1 MSEKESAHLD
11 EALALLTSISHTD
24 LTPSRRKKEAI
35 NLSLFMLREA
45 LRLQTRQDTK
55 RQAELYQMM
64 HDQRGKAFT
73 SAFTDRCFR
82 SNDPTRIAEQ
92 ICYLIDTYGL
102 PRYLSPFKKLKLFA
116 FRMLGP
122 SFPRLFVS
130 LAKRALRKDTEK
142 VIISGDHDFLNRH
155 LAHRKSQNIRMNINH
170 LGEAILGEQEA
181 QRRLNLYLHDLSE
194 PSIEYIS
201 IKITTIY
208 SQINLLAWEDTLDK
222 LSIRLRQLYYTAMQ
236 HSYTHAD
243 GTTSPK
249 FVNLDMEEYRDLH
262 LTVALFKKVLDE
274 PEFLS
279 YSAGIVLQAYLP
291 DSYLMLQELIAW
303 SKERIERGGAPIKVR
318 IVKGANIAMEDVE
331 SSIMG
336 WARAPFHNKVETD
349 ANFKKMLDL
358 ACKPDNAAAVHIGIA
373 SHNLFDIAYAL
384 ILRAE
389 RGVEA
394 FVSFEMLEGM
404 CDHIRQVVQNISGGI
419 LLYCPTASSGDFQ
432 NAIAYLFRRLDEN
445 TGPDNFL
452 RYSFGLKPGSDEW
465 DIQSTMFSES
475 CKEIENVSD
484 APRRLQNRFDPP
496 ARPDKGSAFDNEPD
510 TDFCLPHNRKW
521 CENIVVTWKD
531 KAVNPIPLVI
541 GGQDIHHNPH
551 DGEGRDKSNP
561 NTTAYH
567 YSLATSTEID
577 QAFIVAKGH
586 ESYWAN
592 LSVSERCG
600 LIHDLAQ
607 ILREKR
613 ADLIGCMILDGG
625 KSVVEADSEVSE
637 AIDFAEYYAKSMQ
650 KLDLIRDLEWAP
662 KGTYL
667 VASPWNFPVAIPA
680 GGIIASL
687 VTGNCVLFKPATET
701 ALCGHLLAQCFWDAG
716 IPKTVL
722 QYLLLQNDPEG
733 TQLLSDKRLTGA
745 ILTGSTKA
753 AQHFLKTRP
762 DLDFAAETGGKNA
775 LIITAMADKDQA
787 IADLIHSA
795 FGHNGQKCSAA
806 SLAICE
812 KEIYH
817 DSSFRRQLRDA
828 AASLPVGPAWD
839 LSSHITPL
847 IRPPGKELLRG
858 LTTLEPGEEWLL
870 EPKQDSQNPHLWSPG
885 IKLGV
890 KKGSFTHQTELFG
903 PVLGIMCAS
912 DLDHAIKLSN
922 GTRYGLTAGI
932 HTLDE
937 REQQKWQKS
946 ITAGN
951 LYINRTTTGAIVRR
965 QPFGGTK
972 LSSFGFGAKA
982 GGGNYLTQFLH
993 VKQVGLPKE
1002 KYPVGEL
1009 VNNLSPLLEKFD
1021 LTAEEQGLWYASLSN
1036 YAFWWQRLGNSKDRI
1051 KLIGQDNLFQYV
1063 PRKKVA
1069 IRLQTND
1076 KPIDYLR
1083 VFAAAL
1089 TCNVSLQISWDKTL
1103 VDFPTQA
1110 NWQELLPSCTLIEE
1124 SDEQFQKRIKNND
1137 IRRLRLLSAPSK
1149 DLQTL
1154 CSLEGCTICHAPVLV
1169 NGRYE
1174 LLNYLR
1180 EVSLSANFH
1189 RYGNLGIREGEL
1201 RKSTL

>member
-1 MSEKESAHLD
+1 MTEKDSPHLE
-11 EALALLTSISHTD
+11 EAKALLSSVAKTD
-24 LTPSRRKKEAI
+24 LTPNRRKKEAL
-35 NLSLFMLREA
+35 NLALFMLREA
-45 LRLQTRQDTK
+45 LRLQTRSETK

-82 SNDPTRIAEQ
+82 SNDSAKIAEQ

-102 PRYLSPFKKLKLFA
+102 PRYLSPIKKLKLFA

-122 SFPRLFVS
+122 SFPRLFVA
-130 LAKRALRKDTEK
+130 LARRALRKDTEN
-142 VIISGDHDFLNRH
+142 VIVSGDHEALNRH
-155 LAHRKSQNIRMNINH
+155 LAKRKSQNIRMNINH

-208 SQINLLAWEDTLDK
+208 SQINHLAWEDTLER

-236 HSYTHAD
+236 HTYTHLD

-262 LTVALFKKVLDE
+262 LTVAVFKKVLDE

-291 DSYLMLQELIAW
+291 DSYNKLKELIEW
-303 SKERIERGGAPIKVR
+303 SKERIARGGAPVKVR

-331 SSIMG
+331 SSISG
-336 WARAPFHNKVETD
+336 WERAPYHNKVETD

-358 ACKPDNAAAVHIGIA
+358 SCLPEHATAVNIGIA
-373 SHNLFDIAYAL
+373 SHNLFDIAYAF

-389 RGVEA
+389 RNVEDY
-394 FVSFEMLEGM
+394 VSFEMLEGM
-404 CDHIRQVVQNISGGI
+404 CDHIRQVVQNISGSI
-419 LLYCPTASSGDFQ
+419 LLYCPTATTADFQ

-465 DIQSTMFSES
+465 DIQATMFAES
-475 CKEIENVSD
+475 CKEVETVST

-496 ARPDKGSAFDNEPD
+496 VMPEKGSAFENDPD
-510 TDFCLPHNRKW
+510 TDFCLPHNRQW
-521 CENIVVTWKD
+521 AEAIIESWKNKTID
-531 KAVNPIPLVI
+531 PLPLVI
-541 GGQDIHHNPH
+541 GGQDIHHAPH
-551 DGEGRDKSNP
+551 DGEGYDKSDP
-561 NTTAYH
+561 STPAYS
-567 YSLATSTEID
+567 YSLATSSEID
-577 QAFIVAKGH
+577 QALIVAKGH

-592 LSVSERCG
+592 LPSLEKCG
-600 LIHDLAQ
+600 LFHKLAQ
-607 ILREKR
+607 VLREKR
-613 ADLIGCMILDGG
+613 ADLIGSMILDGG
-625 KSVVEADSEVSE
+625 KSIIEADGEVSE

-650 KLDLIRDLEWAP
+650 KLALTPDLEWSP

-667 VASPWNFPVAIPA
+667 VATPWNFPIAIPA
-680 GGIIASL
+680 GGIIAAL
-687 VTGNCVLFKPATET
+687 ITGNCVLFKPAKET
-701 ALCGHLLAQCFWDAG
+701 ALCGHLLAQCFWEAG

-722 QYLLLQNDPEG
+722 QFLLLQNEPEG
-733 TQLLSDKRLTGA
+733 TNLISDKRLTGA

-753 AQHFLKTRP
+753 AQHFLTIRP
-762 DLDFAAETGGKNA
+762 DLDLAAETGGKNA

-787 IADLIHSA
+787 ISDLIHSA

-817 DSSFRRQLRDA
+817 DASFRRQLRDA
-828 AASLPVGPAWD
+828 AASMPVGSAWD
-839 LSSHITPL
+839 LSSRITPL
-847 IRPPGKELLRG
+847 IRPPNKDLLRG
-858 LTTLEPGEEWLL
+858 FTTLEPGEEWLL

-903 PVLGIMCAS
+903 PVLGIMCANN
-912 DLDHAIKLSN
+912 LDHAIKLSN

-932 HTLDE
+932 HSLDE

-946 ITAGN
+946 VVAGN
-951 LYINRTTTGAIVRR
+951 LYINRTITGAIVRR

-972 LSSFGFGAKA
+972 QSSFGFGAKA
-982 GGGNYLTQFLH
+982 GGSNYLTQFLH
-993 VKQVGLPKE
+993 VNQVGLPKE

-1036 YAFWWQRLGNSKDRI
+1036 YAFWWQRLGNRKDRI

-1069 IRLQTND
+1069 IRLQSGN

-1089 TCNVSLQISWDKTL
+1089 TCNVSLQISWDKNQIN
-1103 VDFPTQA
+1103 FPSQA

-1124 SDEQFQKRIKNND
+1124 DEKHLLKRIKNND

-1154 CSLEGCTICHAPVLV
+1154 CSQEGCTICASPVLV

-1174 LLNYLR
+1174 LLNYIR
-1180 EVSLSANFH
+1180 EVSISANYH

-1201 RKSTL
+1201 RKPTL